1 MRSKKLGIWLVA
13 ATAIASTVA
22 YGQQVVD
29 PNYDATVTR
38 PAYTTKHPKVL
49 FDEAHNNFHTSS
61 GHYKPFASL
70 ITNDGFAV
78 TPNRVKL
85 DKKTLEG
92 YDILLIANALGAAR
106 QNLPDA
112 GNPAFTD
119 EECDAVRDWVKAGG
133 SLLLIADHAPFGSA
147 AQNMA
152 TRFGVDMN
160 QGHTS
165 DPDHH
170 DSETGNMSF
179 LVFTRAGKLLGDHP
193 ITRGRSANE
202 QINNVMTFTGQSLKG
217 PPGSTPFLVLSDT
230 ARDVKRPPRDSAAE
244 GATTTDRLP
253 DGRQLPPGA
262 SVRISQGGAG
272 MTSAAGRA
280 QAVAFDFG
288 KGRVVVLGEAGMLSA
303 QIVKGAPAQMMGQE
317 EVLMGMNRKGID
329 NRQLALNIMH
339 WLSRLLN

>member
-1 MRSKKLGIWLVA
+1 MRSRKFVIWLVA
-13 ATAIASTVA
+13 ATTLASTVA
-22 YGQQVVD
+22 YSQQVAD
-29 PNYDATVTR
+29 PNFDATVTR
-38 PAYTTKHPKVL
+38 PAFTAKHPKVL
-49 FDEAHNNFHTSS
+49 FDEAHNNFHTAS
-61 GHYKPFASL
+61 GRYQPFASL
-70 ITNDGFAV
+70 ITNDGFTV
-78 TPNRVKL
+78 TPNTTKF
-85 DKKTLEG
+85 DKKSLAG

-119 EECDAVRDWVKAGG
+119 DECDAVRDWVKAGG

-193 ITRGRSANE
+193 ITRGRNANE

-217 PPGSTPFLVLSDT
+217 PAGSTPFLILSDT
-230 ARDVKRPPRDSAAE
+230 ARDLKRPAAGSTAD

-253 DGRQLPPGA
+253 DGTQLPPGA
-262 SVRISQGGAG
+262 RVRISQGGVG

-280 QAVAFDFG
+280 QAIAFDFG
-288 KGRVVVLGEAGMLSA
+288 KGRVVVLGEAAMLSA
-303 QIVKGAPAQMMGQE
+303 QIVKGAAAQISGQQE
-317 EVLMGMNRKGID
+317 MLMGMNRKGID